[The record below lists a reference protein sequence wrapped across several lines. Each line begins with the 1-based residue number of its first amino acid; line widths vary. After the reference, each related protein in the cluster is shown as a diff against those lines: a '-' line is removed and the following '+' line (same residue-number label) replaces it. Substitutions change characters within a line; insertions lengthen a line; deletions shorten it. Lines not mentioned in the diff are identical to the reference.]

1 MRKISLN
8 KVSVND
14 AKFIYDLK
22 FSKEVR
28 RNSLDKKKIKY
39 DSHLEWLKKKLK
51 DRKSL
56 FYLVCSKNKKKEKL
70 GYIRLDFNLFYYRV
84 TIAILKT
91 KTGQNYGH
99 QTLKKVEKKLKL
111 NSLLFAQVLKSNYMS
126 CKLFKKSG
134 YKLIGAKNKIQMFY
148 KFSKKNERKYLH

>member
-1 MRKISLN
+1 MKKISLK

-14 AKFIYDLK
+14 ARFIYDLK
-22 FSKEVR
+22 FSKDVR

-39 DSHLEWLKKKLK
+39 DLHLKWLKKKIK

-70 GYIRLDFNLFYYRV
+70 GYIRLDFDIFYYRV

-91 KTGQNYGH
+91 KTRQNYGH
-99 QTLKKVEKKLKL
+99 QTLKKVEKNLKL
-111 NSLLFAQVLKSNYMS
+111 NSLLFAQVLKSNHRSY
-126 CKLFKKSG
+126 KLFKKSG
-134 YKLIGAKNKIQMFY
+134 YKPIGTKNRIQMFY
-148 KFSKKNERKYLH
+148 KISKK